1 MKKHVLS
8 VLVENHSGVLSRV
21 SCLFSRRGYNIDSLS
36 VGETED
42 PKISRMTIV
51 ADADEYTLE
60 QIKETEDPKISRMT
74 IVADAD
80 EYTLEQIKKQLNKLI
95 DVIKII
101 ELKEENAIYREL
113 ALIKIAATKENRAE
127 IIEIANIFR
136 AHIVDVASKAVVIEA
151 TGDQGKINALT
162 NMLMP
167 YGIKEVIRT
176 GLTALERGEKELK
189 N

>member
-21 SCLFSRRGYNIDSLS
+21 SGLFSRRGYNIDSLS

-60 QIKETEDPKISRMT
+60 QIK
-74 IVADAD
+74 
-80 EYTLEQIKKQLNKLI
+80 KQLNKLV
-95 DVIKII
+95 DVIKIM
-101 ELKEENAIYREL
+101 ELKEDRAIYREL
-113 ALIKIAATKENRAE
+113 ALIKIAASKENRAE

-136 AHIVDVASKAVVIEA
+136 AHIVDVANESVVIEA
-151 TGDQGKINALT
+151 TGDQGKISALS
-162 NMLMP
+162 NMLEP

-176 GLTALERGEKELK
+176 GLTALERGERELK

>member
-1 MKKHVLS
+1 MKRHVLS
-8 VLVENHSGVLSRV
+8 VLVENHSGVLSRI
-21 SCLFSRRGYNIDSLS
+21 SGLFSRRGYNIDSLS

-42 PKISRMTIV
+42 PKV
-51 ADADEYTLE
+51 
-60 QIKETEDPKISRMT
+60 SRMT

-101 ELKEENAIYREL
+101 ELKEETSIYREL
-113 ALIKIAATKENRAE
+113 AMIKIKASKANRAE

-136 AHIVDVASKAVVIEA
+136 AHIVDVSNDSLIIEA
-151 TGDQGKINALT
+151 TGDQGKISALS
-162 NMLMP
+162 NMLEP

-176 GLTALERGEKELK
+176 GLTALQRGEKELK
-189 N
+189 H

>member
-21 SCLFSRRGYNIDSLS
+21 SGLFSRRGYNIDSLS
-36 VGETED
+36 VGETEE

-51 ADADEYTLE
+51 VNADD
-60 QIKETEDPKISRMT
+60 
-74 IVADAD
+74 
-80 EYTLEQIKKQLNKLI
+80 YTLEQIKKQLNKLI

-101 ELKEENAIYREL
+101 ELKEDNAIYREL
-113 ALIKIAATKENRAE
+113 ALIKISATKQNRVE

-136 AHIVDVASKAVVIEA
+136 AHIVDVANESVVIEA
-151 TGDQGKINALT
+151 TGDQGKISALS

>member
-21 SCLFSRRGYNIDSLS
+21 SGLFSRRGYNIDSLS

-42 PKISRMTIV
+42 P
-51 ADADEYTLE
+51 
-60 QIKETEDPKISRMT
+60 QISRMT

-80 EYTLEQIKKQLNKLI
+80 EYTLEQIKKQLNKLV

-101 ELKEENAIYREL
+101 ELKEECAIYREL
-113 ALIKIAATKENRAE
+113 ALIKISATKENRAE

-136 AHIVDVASKAVVIEA
+136 AHIVDVANESIVIEA
-151 TGDQGKINALT
+151 TGDQGKISALS

-176 GLTALERGEKELK
+176 GITALERGERELK
-189 N
+189 S

>member
-21 SCLFSRRGYNIDSLS
+21 SGLFSRRGYNIDSLS

-60 QIKETEDPKISRMT
+60 QIK
-74 IVADAD
+74 
-80 EYTLEQIKKQLNKLI
+80 KQLNKLV

-101 ELKEENAIYREL
+101 ELKEDHAIYREL

-136 AHIVDVASKAVVIEA
+136 AHIVDVASESVVIEA
-151 TGDQGKINALT
+151 TGDQGKISALS

>member
-21 SCLFSRRGYNIDSLS
+21 SGLFSRRGYNIDSLS

-60 QIKETEDPKISRMT
+60 QIK
-74 IVADAD
+74 
-80 EYTLEQIKKQLNKLI
+80 KQLNKLV

-101 ELKEENAIYREL
+101 ELKEDHAIYREL

-136 AHIVDVASKAVVIEA
+136 AHIVDVASESIVIEA
-151 TGDQGKINALT
+151 TGDQGKISALS

>member
-21 SCLFSRRGYNIDSLS
+21 SGLFSRRGYNIDSLS

-51 ADADEYTLE
+51 TA
-60 QIKETEDPKISRMT
+60 
-74 IVADAD
+74 AD

-95 DVIKII
+95 DVIKVT
-101 ELKEENAIYREL
+101 ELKEDHSVYREL

-136 AHIVDVASKAVVIEA
+136 AHIVDVATQSVVIEA
-151 TGDQGKINALT
+151 TGDQGKIEALS
-162 NMLMP
+162 NMLAP
-167 YGIKEVIRT
+167 YGVKEVVRT

-189 N
+189 H